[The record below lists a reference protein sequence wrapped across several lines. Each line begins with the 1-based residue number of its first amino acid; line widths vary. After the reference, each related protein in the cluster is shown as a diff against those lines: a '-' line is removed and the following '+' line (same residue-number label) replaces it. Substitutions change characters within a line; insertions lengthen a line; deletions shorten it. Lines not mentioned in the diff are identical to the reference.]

1 MMAAFRF
8 TAGAGVRWL
17 ACRCRWDNFMEESVI
32 NVISNTCTA
41 TSSERLYCVTYI
53 RLLSNDIIMTT
64 PDMMRTRTIM
74 NVLRQNVNINL
85 WAEL

>member
-1 MMAAFRF
+1 
-8 TAGAGVRWL
+8 
-17 ACRCRWDNFMEESVI
+17 MEESVI